1 MELCIHILIVTYT
14 NNSLTIKKYM
24 HVTPKGW
31 KMWFCLKY
39 DQKWQKWPK
48 LCCVL
53 LYLRYVSDLE
63 SLKPFWERQGFS
75 QWFGMESPNN
85 NRTKTILK
93 DSNAICA
100 MIDSLCNT
108 WCGGPNGGTASTWI
122 EHLLYCRNPNSL
134 NFIHG
139 TILFK

>member
-31 KMWFCLKY
+31 KMWLCLRF

-48 LCCVL
+48 LCSVL
-53 LYLRYVSDLE
+53 PYLGYVSDLE

-75 QWFGMESPNN
+75 QWFGMESPLCVIVSHRRNTITSVWYYVSHRRDTSFLASFWHSKKYLWKVLSFELCKCIHFLNN
-85 NRTKTILK
+85 V
-93 DSNAICA
+93 
-100 MIDSLCNT
+100 
-108 WCGGPNGGTASTWI
+108 
-122 EHLLYCRNPNSL
+122 
-134 NFIHG
+134 
-139 TILFK
+139 